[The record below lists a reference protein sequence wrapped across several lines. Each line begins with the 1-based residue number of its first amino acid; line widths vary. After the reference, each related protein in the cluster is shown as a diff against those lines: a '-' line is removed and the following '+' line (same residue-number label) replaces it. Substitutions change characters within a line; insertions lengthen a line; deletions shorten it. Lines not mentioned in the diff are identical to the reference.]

1 MLRFFCLFFFCLI
14 VGEHAFA
21 QKSFRYAL
29 GYRHGLLLNHHEEL
43 RDLYGGIN
51 PQGIEFTWLKQTD
64 GSKDWHQV
72 WNFPDIGINL
82 AYYNLQDRDLGFTVL
97 SSVFLQKYIGDRSDK
112 LQLSFKVAPGISYS
126 NKIFKKGENDNN
138 TFVSTKI
145 NMVMEGNFLA
155 HYQLSDQ
162 THAFG
167 GISFSH
173 YSNGG
178 VRLPNSGIN
187 IPALT
192 LGMTYTPHPS
202 RITREYREIPNISRK
217 VTAHLMYAG
226 SLKAIN
232 EESKELGYAW
242 TLSGYGHWRLNHRSA
257 MTGGLDLFYNST
269 ISERVDNP
277 EASEYRV
284 GIHGGH
290 DLTAGPTSLLLQV
303 GYYIYRPVDV
313 DKSFYWRLGM
323 KQQISPRFFAGLF
336 LKAHMGR
343 ADVLEWGLGYIL

>member
-1 MLRFFCLFFFCLI
+1 MRFFYLLFFCLI
-14 VGEHAFA
+14 MNGQAFA

-29 GYRHGLLLNHHEEL
+29 GYRYGFLMNHHE
-43 RDLYGGIN
+43 DLEEVYGGIN
-51 PQGIEFTWLKQTD
+51 PKGIEFTWLKQTD
-64 GSKDWHQV
+64 GKKDWHQV

-82 AYYNLQDRDLGFTVL
+82 VYYDLQDQDLGYTIL
-97 SSVFLQKYIGDRSDK
+97 SSVFLQKYIGDRQNK

-126 NKIFKKGENDNN
+126 SKIFDEVENENN

-145 NMVMEGNFLA
+145 NTVMEGNLLA
-155 HYQLSDQ
+155 HYQFSEHI
-162 THAFG
+162 HAFG

-192 LGMTYTPHPS
+192 VGMIYTPHPS
-202 RITREYREIPNISRK
+202 RIIREYRDITPIARK

-226 SLKAIN
+226 SLKAVD
-232 EESKELGYAW
+232 EESNDLGYAW

-257 MTGGLDLFYNST
+257 LTGGLDLFYNST
-269 ISERVDNP
+269 ISERVDDP
-277 EASEYRV
+277 DASEYRLA
-284 GIHGGH
+284 IHGGH
-290 DLTAGPTSLLLQV
+290 DLIAGPTSFLFQV
-303 GYYIYRPVDV
+303 GYYIYRPVEV
-313 DKSFYWRLGM
+313 DKAFYWRLGM
-323 KQQISPRFFAGLF
+323 KQQISSRVFAGFF

-343 ADVLEWGLGYIL
+343 ADVLEWGIGYIL